1 MTIDAATEP
10 GRGPEAETDLGWEA
24 PGPGSWSFDATH
36 ATRPFDRFTA
46 AVLVDSYAEGFRR
59 GMRTI
64 GSPLET
70 IELGLVNGWPYT
82 RVKPLGGPD
91 DPSGKPPPR
100 VVMSLLFRLHPELR
114 RRHRTART
122 IFDDETWS
130 SIVERWEQEVK
141 PSFRDRLDAL
151 AVSDLADRSN
161 ADLADHMVT
170 VAGVAA
176 DASIN
181 HFANAPL
188 VALAVGDLLRLAD
201 DHGLTGPEAMSTLAG
216 FSDPVRKATA
226 EIDRLVEALRAE
238 RGLAAI
244 DGADSDLFARI
255 EAVGPRSQ
263 AELARYLQSVGTHLA
278 GGETVADPTIA
289 ESPGLVQTLLGRR
302 RDATEGS
309 TTDEATSLRQQADA
323 AAAALAEHLPTE
335 ARPDWHRAIVRARR
349 IAPLRD
355 DDALPL
361 TESLGRARLA
371 LLEVGRRLVAS
382 GIADRPDDA
391 VELTPDEIAPALAG
405 HGIAARELRR
415 RVDQRRRQA
424 LLEPPAT
431 LGPVDAPPP
440 LDLFPPAVERV
451 VGAVVAFVTRFDT
464 DGEAPPPVGRGHGV
478 SPGRV
483 SGRARVINGPEDM
496 VEMEPGDI
504 LVARTTSS
512 TYNSILAIAGGVI
525 TETGGS
531 ICHAAV
537 MARELGIPAVVG
549 LPDALAVPDGAVV
562 TVDGDDGTVE
572 VIQRP

>member
-1 MTIDAATEP
+1 MTIDAPTEA
-10 GRGPEAETDLGWEA
+10 GRGPEAETDVGWEA
-24 PGPGSWSFDATH
+24 PGPGAWSFDATH

-70 IELGLVNGWPYT
+70 IELGMVNGWPYT

-100 VVMSLLFRLHPELR
+100 IVMSLLFRLHPELR

-130 SIVERWEQEVK
+130 PIVEWWEREVK
-141 PSFRDRLDAL
+141 PGFRDRLDAL

-161 ADLADHMVT
+161 EDLADHVVT
-170 VAGVAA
+170 IAGVVA
-176 DASIN
+176 DASVN
-181 HFANAPL
+181 HFSNAPL
-188 VALAVGDLLRLAD
+188 VALAVGDLLRLAG

-216 FSDPVRKATA
+216 FSEPVREATA
-226 EIDRLVEALRAE
+226 GIDRLVEALRAE

-244 DGADSDLFARI
+244 DGAASDLFARI

-263 AELARYLQSVGTHLA
+263 TELTRYLQTVGAHLA
-278 GGETVADPTIA
+278 GGATVADPTVA
-289 ESPGLVQTLLGRR
+289 ESPGLIQTLLRRR

-309 TTDEATSLRQQADA
+309 TSDGAIALRQQADA
-323 AAAALAEHLPTE
+323 AAAALAERLPAG
-335 ARPDWHRAIVRARR
+335 ARPDWHRAVARARR

-361 TESLGRARLA
+361 TEGLGRARLT

-391 VELTPDEIAPALAG
+391 VELAPDEIASTLAG
-405 HGIAARELRR
+405 HGITARELRR

-424 LLEPPAT
+424 RLEPPTT

-440 LDLFPPAVERV
+440 LDLFPPAVGRV
-451 VGAVVAFVTRFDT
+451 VGAVVAFVTRFDA
-464 DGEAPPPVGRGHGV
+464 DGEGPPPVGRGHGV

-483 SGRARVINGPEDM
+483 SGRARVIHGPEDI

-504 LVARTTSS
+504 LVARTTSP
-512 TYNSILAIAGGVI
+512 TYNSILAIAGGVV

-549 LPDALAVPDGAVV
+549 LPEALAIPDGAIV
-562 TVDGDDGTVE
+562 TVDGDNGTVE
-572 VIQRP
+572 VAQRP